1 MQQRAEVLVYIEF
14 CRLLALILNA
24 FRAGTMTRISQT
36 NKNFITKHH
45 LSQAVDQT
53 QVKTYNEPMKNQKNL
68 NPKLAT
74 TYSKQ

>member
-14 CRLLALILNA
+14 CRLLALIWNA
-24 FRAGTMTRISQT
+24 IRAGTMTIISQT

-45 LSQAVDQT
+45 QSQAVDQT
-53 QVKTYNEPMKNQKNL
+53 QVKTYNEPIKKQKNL

-74 TYSKQ
+74 TCSKQ